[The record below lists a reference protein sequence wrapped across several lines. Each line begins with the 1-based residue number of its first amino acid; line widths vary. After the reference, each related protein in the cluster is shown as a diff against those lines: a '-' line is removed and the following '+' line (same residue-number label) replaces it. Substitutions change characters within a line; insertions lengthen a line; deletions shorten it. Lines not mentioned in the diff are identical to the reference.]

1 MKFTRKNGYFQRNRH
16 RQAKYWMYETI
27 DEALREHFY
36 RNEEVAARIGE
47 FEKMVLADRKSSFVA
62 ARELLN
68 DYFGKIGK

>member
-1 MKFTRKNGYFQRNRH
+1 
-16 RQAKYWMYETI
+16 MYETI
-27 DEALREHFY
+27 DEALRAFY

-62 ARELLN
+62 ARELRN

>member
-1 MKFTRKNGYFQRNRH
+1 
-16 RQAKYWMYETI
+16 MYETI

-68 DYFGKIGK
+68 DYSGKIGK